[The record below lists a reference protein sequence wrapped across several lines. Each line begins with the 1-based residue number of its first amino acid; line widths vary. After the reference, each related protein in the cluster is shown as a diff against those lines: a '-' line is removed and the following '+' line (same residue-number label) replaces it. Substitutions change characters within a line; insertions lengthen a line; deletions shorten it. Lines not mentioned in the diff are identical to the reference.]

1 MIMSNFINEEERHAE
16 LYGKY
21 TDQQRHVLEVVKPL
35 TNTTITNEQSIES
48 LNIQGISNSEIEWLK
63 RTGHLLPSYG

>member
-48 LNIQGISNSEIEWLK
+48 LNIQEISNLEIEWLK
-63 RTGHLLPSYG
+63 RTGHLLPAYG